1 MGELDL
7 DECENCGAG
16 LISVSDI
23 CPQCGFLKSKD
34 TKLDEA
40 EENVADEIKFDESEE
55 KPKNVVTENHKEFVD
70 DVTDENKS
78 NSSTKKFAEIK
89 HQTTRPTGV
98 RLFGMFHM
106 FFGISLIVF
115 ALIAGSGILLLVMS
129 SGMSTLGNIGDGSMG
144 GMGNMMMLPGMDGID
159 PSTMSFLVTFI
170 ELNEI
175 VGSPSVSEIDQRLS
189 STGIINIDAMME
201 IIKETIVIVL
211 IEIAIGIF
219 AVILGRGLFAGKKW
233 ARPVTIGCSIIS
245 IPLVVLFIENVDT
258 LIILGM
264 AAFDGMLLYYMFKS
278 KVKEYFNQPTIKK
291 SKSKNSRTIKKS
303 QK

>member
-7 DECENCGAG
+7 DECENCGTG

-40 EENVADEIKFDESEE
+40 EENESDEIKFDESEE
-55 KPKNVVTENHKEFVD
+55 KPKNVVIENHKEFVD

-115 ALIAGSGILLLVMS
+115 ALIAGSSILLLAMS
-129 SGMSTLGNIGDGSMG
+129 SMG

-159 PSTMSFLVTFI
+159 PSTMSFLGTFI

-175 VGSPSVSEIDQRLS
+175 AGSPSVSEIEQRLS
-189 STGIINIDAMME
+189 TTGIINIDAMIE

>member
-1 MGELDL
+1 LGELDL

-55 KPKNVVTENHKEFVD
+55 KPKNVVIENHKEFVD

-115 ALIAGSGILLLVMS
+115 ALIAGSAILLLAMS
-129 SGMSTLGNIGDGSMG
+129 SMG

-159 PSTMSFLVTFI
+159 PSTMSFLGTFI

-175 VGSPSVSEIDQRLS
+175 AGSPSVSEIEQRLS
-189 STGIINIDAMME
+189 TTGIINIDAMIE

-245 IPLVVLFIENVDT
+245 IPFVVLFIENVDT

-291 SKSKNSRTIKKS
+291 SKSKNSRTIKKY

>member
-1 MGELDL
+1 LGELDL

-40 EENVADEIKFDESEE
+40 EENESDEIKFDESEE
-55 KPKNVVTENHKEFVD
+55 KPKNVVIENHKEFVD

-115 ALIAGSGILLLVMS
+115 ALIAGSSILLLAMS
-129 SGMSTLGNIGDGSMG
+129 SMG

-159 PSTMSFLVTFI
+159 PSTMSFLGTFI

-175 VGSPSVSEIDQRLS
+175 AGSPSVSEIEQRLS
-189 STGIINIDAMME
+189 TTGIINIDAMIE